1 MPTEKQYHQ
10 MQHFYDAI
18 DSAAKKYGV
27 AALAFELGK
36 HERTLRNELTRQE
49 NYKLDLSTAVYIMLK
64 TDDYTGLDILN
75 GMMGRT
81 SFVLPEKDPGSAAQ
95 VLEIAGRVAKEYGEH
110 IREVGNAVMDGVIT
124 DEEADRC
131 VKELEDTMKVLAE
144 MRAFLRRK
152 SGAGN
157 G

>member
-81 SFVLPEKDPGSAAQ
+81 SFVLPERHPGNAAQ
-95 VLEIAGRVAKEYGEH
+95 LLEIVGRGSKEYGEH
-110 IREVGNAVMDGVIT
+110 VRAVGEALMDGVIT
-124 DEEADRC
+124 NKEAERC
-131 VKELEDTMKVLAE
+131 LKELEDTMTVLAE
-144 MRAFLRRK
+144 MRAFLK
-152 SGAGN
+152 QKEAAN